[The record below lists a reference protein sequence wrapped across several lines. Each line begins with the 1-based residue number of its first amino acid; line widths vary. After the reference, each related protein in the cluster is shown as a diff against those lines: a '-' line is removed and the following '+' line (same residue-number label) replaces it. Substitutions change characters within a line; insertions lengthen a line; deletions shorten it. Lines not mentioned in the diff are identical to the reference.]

1 MAESKNLQSL
11 WNQLVGEDL
20 SGIVFV
26 RDYLQLQFN
35 PPPQINVYSSHVVV
49 SADGRS
55 AKFGEETFA
64 NLALSLIGK
73 FVQEVKVD
81 AQSFRILFADASE
94 ILISLRPEHCQGP
107 EAVDFQGRDSQWAIL
122 LENRHSV
129 L

>member
-11 WNQLVGEDL
+11 WDQLVGEDL

-55 AKFGEETFA
+55 AKFGEEAFA

-81 AQSFRILFADASE
+81 EQSFRILFADAAPSD
-94 ILISLRPEHCQGP
+94 ILISLRPEHYQGP
-107 EAVDFQGRDSQWAIL
+107 EAMDFQGRDHQWA
-122 LENRHSV
+122 V

>member
-1 MAESKNLQSL
+1 LEVISDENDTTQVLSH
-11 WNQLVGEDL
+11 QLVAK
-20 SGIVFV
+20 
-26 RDYLQLQFN
+26 RLQ
-35 PPPQINVYSSHVVV
+35 IYSSHVAV

-94 ILISLRPEHCQGP
+94 ILISLRPEHYQGP
-107 EAVDFQGRDSQWAIL
+107 EAVDFQGRDNQWV
-122 LENRHSV
+122 V

>member
-1 MAESKNLQSL
+1 M
-11 WNQLVGEDL
+11 GEDL

-49 SADGRS
+49 SANGRS
-55 AKFGEETFA
+55 AMFGEEAFA

-73 FVQEVKVD
+73 FVREVKVD
-81 AQSFRILFADASE
+81 EQSFRILFADASE
-94 ILISLRPEHCQGP
+94 ILISLRSEYYQGP
-107 EAVDFQGRDSQWAIL
+107 EAVDFQGRDHQWA
-122 LENRHSV
+122 V